1 MTRPIA
7 PKHAQAIAKASQQR
21 LANRITANTHAAI
34 AALHDNQPGYPTGG
48 DGTRSGG
55 GHSDP
60 TANLAMAD
68 DQARNVLEEVTRL
81 FCDLDRITDRL
92 AVLVPS
98 WANANEK
105 WQESLRT
112 EAAAKLG
119 DEHNWCASHQR
130 AGLLEPAQYANG
142 VQCRWCK
149 DYSRDLGGD
158 PPDWMI
164 EKHDRGKPITTMDM
178 AKAKRDLKAKRKGK
192 RR

>member
-1 MTRPIA
+1 MTQPIA

-21 LANRITANTHAAI
+21 LANRITTNTHAAI

-119 DEHNWCASHQR
+119 DEHNWCQAHQA
-130 AGLLEPAQYANG
+130 AGLLEAARSPGARL
-142 VQCRWCK
+142 CRRCEADK
-149 DYSRDLGGD
+149 AELGAD
-158 PPDWMI
+158 PPVWII
-164 EKHDRGKPITTMDM
+164 EKRHNGRYITTIDM
-178 AKAKRDLKAKRKGK
+178 AKAKREAKAARRRKR
-192 RR
+192 